1 MFGPQGY
8 AFHATV
14 WDASILLFYPQIN
27 AAANLFLLVG
37 LLTNICVQCL
47 FCWIVSSLP
56 NDLNDYT
63 DSSVAAFGIWH
74 ERASL
79 STLDGICS
87 VNDTVPTTDYHAW
100 SILQDA
106 TKYTAKTGNVAEHG
120 PLLCVIVLI
129 AWTLNI
135 CKIIRIAVD
144 FMAAMHQAYDHDSS
158 EMLLEQHLQRFTI
171 SHLPASRVAWAHLL
185 GAMQIAISAFLLV
198 VGGLWLATT
207 TRSSDLVLNAV
218 ALSYIMEIDELIFVT
233 IVPRQVHDVISNL
246 EPLPFRRFK
255 LVPTLPREVPLG
267 SIVALTGMTIFVVV
281 MVSVFLDDH
290 IQHVNDVVRAICGE

>member
-1 MFGPQGY
+1 
-8 AFHATV
+8 
-14 WDASILLFYPQIN
+14 
-27 AAANLFLLVG
+27 
-37 LLTNICVQCL
+37 
-47 FCWIVSSLP
+47 
-56 NDLNDYT
+56 
-63 DSSVAAFGIWH
+63 
-74 ERASL
+74 
-79 STLDGICS
+79 
-87 VNDTVPTTDYHAW
+87 
-100 SILQDA
+100 
-106 TKYTAKTGNVAEHG
+106 
-120 PLLCVIVLI
+120 
-129 AWTLNI
+129 
-135 CKIIRIAVD
+135 VD

-171 SHLPASRVAWAHLL
+171 SNLPASRVAWAHLL